1 MLTSIG
7 LLSFD
12 GDLFVILSPACKAA
26 EVLPLLLISLRGYC
40 FCSGLLEVVWDLSRF
55 LEIML

>member
-12 GDLFVILSPACKAA
+12 GDLFEILSPACKAA
-26 EVLPLLLISLRGYC
+26 EVLPLLLICLRGDC
-40 FCSGLLEVVWDLSRF
+40 LCSGLLEVVWDLSRF
-55 LEIML
+55 LEFMV